1 VSQHN
6 DPDVARLY
14 HMHSSHLRCRVSDT
28 PADTD
33 RYPLHFRT
41 YMGSTR
47 VDLPGQDFALQ
58 GSLGELLERR
68 VSIREFLLKPLA
80 LEVVGRL
87 LYTSYGLREAQEGA
101 SRRSTDR
108 PVPSAGGLYPLEL
121 YVATQAVTGLPDG
134 VYHYDARAHQLEL
147 RRMGRVHEELA
158 GIVLGQTMLHDAN
171 LLIVITAIFQRTM
184 WKYGQRGYRY
194 IWLDAGHVGQ
204 NLYLAAAA
212 LGLGPVAIG
221 GFFDDD
227 LNRLLELPRDEE
239 EAVYA
244 ICVGQPKEHP
254 DSSTDVGF

>member
-1 VSQHN
+1 
-6 DPDVARLY
+6 
-14 HMHSSHLRCRVSDT
+14 
-28 PADTD
+28 
-33 RYPLHFRT
+33 
-41 YMGSTR
+41 MGSTR
-47 VDLPGQDFALQ
+47 VDLPGQDFALP
-58 GSLGELLERR
+58 GSLGELLKQR

-101 SRRSTDR
+101 SPRSTDR

-121 YVATQAVTGLPDG
+121 YVAAQAVTGLPDG

-147 RRMGRVHEELA
+147 RRTGRVHEELA
-158 GIVLGQTMLHDAN
+158 GIALGQTMLHDAN

-194 IWLDAGHVGQ
+194 IWLDAGHLGQ

-227 LNRLLELPRDEE
+227 LNRLLELPVDEE
-239 EAVYA
+239 EAMYV
-244 ICVGQPKEHP
+244 ICVGQPREHP
-254 DSSTDVGF
+254 DRSSDDGV